1 MIDPLLAKCAA
12 TMGIAMVPVLEL
24 RGSIPFGLT
33 LGLSPEMAFVM
44 SVIGNL
50 IPVPA
55 VMLLIRSVFQWLSR
69 WPWWERKIA
78 WLETRAHLKGRMV
91 KKYRLLGLTLLVAIP
106 LPGTGAWTGALVA
119 TLLDIR
125 IRIALPCIFVGVLI
139 AGGIIIAVS
148 CGVIHIWGL
157 KFL

>member
-69 WPWWERKIA
+69 WPWWERKIT
-78 WLETRAHLKGRMV
+78 WLETRAHLKGRMALTFLPLSLYC
-91 KKYRLLGLTLLVAIP
+91 KQRLMISLDRLS
-106 LPGTGAWTGALVA
+106 GAAA
-119 TLLDIR
+119 
-125 IRIALPCIFVGVLI
+125 P
-139 AGGIIIAVS
+139 
-148 CGVIHIWGL
+148 
-157 KFL
+157 